1 MLKMIIQ
8 WISWLSLAALIGMA
22 FLYLAGKA
30 DIAAVK
36 KWMLVMT
43 IIWFASAAFW
53 MRDDKK

>member
-22 FLYLAGKA
+22 FLYLAGKT
-30 DIAAVK
+30 DITVVK
-36 KWMLVMT
+36 KWMLIFT
-43 IIWFASAAFW
+43 IIWFSSAALW